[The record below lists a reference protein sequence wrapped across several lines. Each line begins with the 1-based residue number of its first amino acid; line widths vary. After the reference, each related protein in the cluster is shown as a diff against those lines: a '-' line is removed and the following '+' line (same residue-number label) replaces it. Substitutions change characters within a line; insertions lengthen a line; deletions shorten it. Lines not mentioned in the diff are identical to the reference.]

1 MRFHSVCCCILLASL
16 LGVPALAQTSSPPP
30 EQPSPGTSQ
39 GTEASAPPPAAP
51 LEGANQAPSAEIR
64 IARTTEDIRE
74 RILLDRIDQLEKR
87 LSELEARGNSSTA
100 APATS
105 TQSQAPAATP
115 TPATPTAT
123 PPAQGQAPASTST
136 AGTPPAQ
143 EPPAA
148 TPPTWSAGPIDFS
161 GLVDGYYSLNFNH
174 PASQYNQLYNFD
186 VRANQFSLNM
196 AKLSLSHSPDPVG
209 FQVDFGFG
217 RAFDV
222 IANAGE
228 KQPEIWRYLEQAY
241 VSLKP
246 AKAKGFEVDFGK
258 FVTSD
263 GAEVIETNGNW
274 NYSRSLLFAW
284 AIPYYHFGIRTSFPV
299 GKSFTGGVMLVNG
312 WNNVEDNNSGK
323 TVMFT
328 GTLTKKKFAWT
339 LNYHTGPEN
348 PGTNRGWRNL
358 FDTTLLLT
366 PPGKLSA
373 YINFDYGQNRAYAT
387 STSTASALGKWYGVA
402 GALHYQFNGKWA
414 FTPRVEWFADPQGF
428 ATGTG
433 VSQTVKEATFTGEY
447 KMLEGLLARLEY
459 RHDWSNQP
467 FFQRGSEL
475 STNENFTANYFGFP
489 GTYKS
494 QDTLSLGVLAF
505 FGPKR

>member
-1 MRFHSVCCCILLASL
+1 MRFRSICCCILLASL
-16 LGVPALAQTSSPPP
+16 LGVPALAQTSSPPA
-30 EQPSPGTSQ
+30 EQPSPGTYQ
-39 GTEASAPPPAAP
+39 GTQASAPPPAAP
-51 LEGANQAPSAEIR
+51 QEGAPQAPSAEIR
-64 IARTTEDIRE
+64 VARTTEDIRK

-100 APATS
+100 APAAS

-115 TPATPTAT
+115 TAATPAAAPPAQSPAPAAAPEATPT
-123 PPAQGQAPASTST
+123 
-136 AGTPPAQ
+136 
-143 EPPAA
+143 
-148 TPPTWSAGPIDFS
+148 WSIGPIDFS
-161 GLVDGYYSLNFNH
+161 GLVDGYYGFNANH
-174 PASQYNQLYNFD
+174 PASSMNQLYNFD
-186 VRANQFSLNM
+186 VKANQFSLNM
-196 AKLSLSHSPDPVG
+196 AKLSMSHTADPVG
-209 FQVDFGFG
+209 FQVDLGFG
-217 RAFDV
+217 RAFDIIHASEPNDAPSILRNV
-222 IANAGE
+222 
-228 KQPEIWRYLEQAY
+228 EQAY

-258 FVTSD
+258 FDTSD

-299 GKSFTGGVMLVNG
+299 GKSFSGGVMLVNG

-339 LNYHTGPEN
+339 VNYHTGPEN

-373 YINFDYGQNRAYAT
+373 YVNFDYGQNRAYAT
-387 STSTASALGKWYGVA
+387 STASTLDKWYGVA

-494 QDTLSLGVLAF
+494 QDTVTLGVLAF